1 MVGGFRLASAVAGFA
16 KRTSQNLDALQT
28 KADDATKTAAKRFAD
43 EALLVRKARLQKG
56 ADFDKSFRKLKQ
68 QFGMHLNSAQLE
80 AIMYSGPEGVENLI
94 STVNNA
100 QMEHAFAVKQNK

>member
-43 EALLVRKARLQKG
+43 EALLVRKARVQK
-56 ADFDKSFRKLKQ
+56 
-68 QFGMHLNSAQLE
+68 
-80 AIMYSGPEGVENLI
+80 
-94 STVNNA
+94 
-100 QMEHAFAVKQNK
+100 